1 MKKKIIIIL
10 SSCLAIAVLCIVGIL
25 IYIHCLFPPRKIE
38 ASLTDT
44 ELVVTNDY
52 FYHDINMMI
61 LKVLN
66 IRKLFMIMN
75 S

>member
-44 ELVVTNDY
+44 ELLQMII

>member
-25 IYIHCLFPPRKIE
+25 IYIHCLFPHHKIE

-52 FYHDINMMI
+52 F
-61 LKVLN
+61 L
-66 IRKLFMIMN
+66 
-75 S
+75 